1 MEKQN
6 LFKGEILM
14 NISNINLGKLFKKG
28 DLGRHGRFAAVEG
41 GDTQGHVKRKRKSVY
56 FVYPKP
62 STFVPDT
69 EKCPSPWLIHLR

>member
-41 GDTQGHVKRKRKSVY
+41 GDTQGHVKRKVQTFY
-56 FVYPKP
+56 FVYPD
-62 STFVPDT
+62 TAIFVPDT
-69 EKCPSPWLIHLR
+69 